1 MITQATSVAT
11 LNNKVE
17 MNMAS
22 RFALSF
28 LSALCVMSASS
39 ALAQAPSKEP
49 IRLVVGFAPGGPSD
63 TLGRIAAEILSA
75 KLGTTVVV
83 ENRAGASGS
92 IAADAVANAKPD
104 GNTLLVNVTAD
115 IVNPVINKNPNQF
128 INKRFEP
135 VALLATA
142 PNVLVVHPSVPA
154 NTVNELIV
162 FLKSEKGKQSLSY
175 ASAGLG
181 TVSHLSGLLFAEAA
195 GAPMVNIPYKG
206 TAAAQ
211 VDLLAGRVPIMFD
224 SLSSG
229 LVNAKAGKVKALAVT
244 SPKRWPLAPELP
256 TIQEVGL
263 PETDM
268 MAVFGLLA
276 PVGTPKPV
284 VDKISAALLEG
295 MKSPEV
301 RKRINSMGAEPGDWS
316 PKEYG
321 DYLTKQVD
329 RWQKFS
335 AQGKLDIKK

>member
-1 MITQATSVAT
+1 MT
-11 LNNKVE
+11 
-17 MNMAS
+17 S
-22 RFALSF
+22 RFALTF
-28 LSALCVMSASS
+28 LSALSVLGASS
-39 ALAQAPSKEP
+39 ATAQAPAKEP
-49 IRLVVGFAPGGPSD
+49 IRLIVGFAPGGPSD
-63 TLGRIAAEILSA
+63 IVGRIAAEILSA

-83 ENRAGASGS
+83 ENRAGASGA

-104 GNTLLVNVTAD
+104 GQTLLVNVTAD
-115 IVNPVINKNPNQF
+115 IVNPVINKNPSQF

-142 PNVLVVHPSVPA
+142 PNVLVVHPDVPVKTA
-154 NTVNELIV
+154 NELIAY
-162 FLKSEKGKQSLSY
+162 LKSDKGKNSLSY

-181 TVSHLSGLLFAEAA
+181 TVSHLSGLLFANAA
-195 GAPMVNIPYKG
+195 GVPMVNIPYKG

-256 TIQEVGL
+256 TLEEVGL

-276 PVGTPKPV
+276 PMGTPKPV
-284 VDKISAALLEG
+284 VDKISTALLEG
-295 MKSPEV
+295 MRSPEV
-301 RKRINSMGAEPGDWS
+301 RKRINNMGAEPGDWS
-316 PKEYG
+316 PQEYG
-321 DYLTKQVD
+321 AYLNKQVD
-329 RWQKFS
+329 RWQSFAS
-335 AQGKLDIKK
+335 QGKFDINK

>member
-1 MITQATSVAT
+1 M
-11 LNNKVE
+11 K
-17 MNMAS
+17 S
-22 RFALSF
+22 RFALTF
-28 LSALCVMSASS
+28 LAVLSVLGVSS
-39 ALAQAPSKEP
+39 ATAQAPAKEP
-49 IRLVVGFAPGGPSD
+49 IRLIVGFAPGGPSD
-63 TLGRIAAEILSA
+63 IVGRIAAEILSA

-83 ENRAGASGS
+83 ENRAGASGA

-104 GNTLLVNVTAD
+104 GQTLLVNVTAD
-115 IVNPVINKNPNQF
+115 IVNPVINKTPNQF
-128 INKRFEP
+128 INKRFAP

-142 PNVLVVHPSVPA
+142 PNVLVVHPDVPVKTA
-154 NTVNELIV
+154 NELIA
-162 FLKSEKGKQSLSY
+162 FLKSDKGKNSLSY

-181 TVSHLSGLLFAEAA
+181 TVSHLSGLLFANAA
-195 GAPMVNIPYKG
+195 GVPMVNIPYKG

-211 VDLLAGRVPIMFD
+211 VDLLAGRVPVMFD

-256 TIQEVGL
+256 TLEEVGL

-295 MKSPEV
+295 MRSPEV
-301 RKRINSMGAEPGDWS
+301 RKRINNMGAEPGDWS
-316 PKEYG
+316 PQEYG
-321 DYLTKQVD
+321 AYLNKQVD
-329 RWQKFS
+329 RWQSFA
-335 AQGKLDIKK
+335 AQGKLDINK